1 MKSIKFSFRKGER
14 LTSKKIIQDLFR
26 EGSTFY
32 IQPFKVVFQ
41 CREIPS
47 DYPAQVLVTA
57 SRKGFRRAV
66 NRNAV
71 RRIIKEAYR
80 LNKGRL
86 YDVLLSNKMQCAIA
100 LVYTGKAIPELKVTE
115 EKIINIIDRLIKE
128 IDSRSPLHIKTE
140 KK

>member
-1 MKSIKFSFRKGER
+1 MKSIRYSFRKGER
-14 LTSKKIIQDLFR
+14 LTSKKIIRDLFR
-26 EGSTFY
+26 EGTNFY
-32 IQPFKVVFQ
+32 TQPFKVIFQ
-41 CREIPS
+41 CRELPTP
-47 DYPAQVLVTA
+47 YPAQIMVTV

-71 RRIIKEAYR
+71 RRIVKEAYR

-86 YDVLLSNKMQCAIA
+86 YDVLLANELQCAVVFI
-100 LVYTGKAIPELKVTE
+100 YTGRTIPDLKVTE

-128 IDSRSPLHIKTE
+128 IDSRSPLYLKTD